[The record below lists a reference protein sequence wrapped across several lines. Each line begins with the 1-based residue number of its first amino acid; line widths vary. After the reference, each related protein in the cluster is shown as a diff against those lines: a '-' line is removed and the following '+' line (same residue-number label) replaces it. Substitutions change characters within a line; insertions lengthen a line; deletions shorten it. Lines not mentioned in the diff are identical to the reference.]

1 MQHHRSAC
9 ALGIGRFVLFFAGL
23 TVANAAIAD
32 MAPKPA
38 FNTNVWTNARK
49 VGVGTAAGKD
59 SKVWFTLA
67 DGIVTEVYWPQVD
80 MAQVTDLQLLV
91 TDGSTFFHE
100 EKKDTTHK
108 VEYINDKSLAY
119 RLTNT
124 DPAGRYGIVKE
135 IVTDPH
141 RDTLIQ
147 RVTFDAKID
156 GLKLYVLHN
165 PAVSN
170 TGLYDY
176 AEAKPDARKAR

>member
-9 ALGIGRFVLFFAGL
+9 ALSIGRYVFLLAGL
-23 TVANAAIAD
+23 AVANIAVAD
-32 MAPKPA
+32 MAPQPA

-49 VGVGTAAGKD
+49 VGVGTAVGKD

-67 DGIVTEVYWPQVD
+67 DGIVTEMYWPQVD

-108 VEYINDKSLAY
+108 AEYIDDKSLAY

-124 DPAGRYGIVKE
+124 DPAHCDK
-135 IVTDPH
+135 
-141 RDTLIQ
+141 
-147 RVTFDAKID
+147 
-156 GLKLYVLHN
+156 
-165 PAVSN
+165 S
-170 TGLYDY
+170 
-176 AEAKPDARKAR
+176 